1 MRPGPRIPAEL
12 YTDSSLANSDE
23 SAYPGRVLAVHAIL
37 AAVMASCPAFP
48 ADPTEVAPDSA
59 SVVLGV
65 DVDAF
70 AQTSTGKA
78 MLPALGADLQIAE
91 ALEILGDCN
100 LALDRTYAL
109 VLARDPSDGRML
121 AVQARGLGE
130 AATLECLAAE
140 LRARHDGVEPWTRE
154 PTTCFDSLALVD
166 GSRIWI
172 ANNYTLVW
180 ATGGFIEPIAAKLTG
195 AAPLGLPQSLADAF
209 ARLDRSG
216 HVWLAATLDDDDRRA
231 LAGGWSREAESLTV
245 AVDLSSGLRAVVSIS
260 AATVT
265 ALAGTRDRLLA
276 DFAVLAARLDEYGVE
291 HRLRERARVGIVA
304 GVVAAEVELDEAEL
318 RAIRTKIGERIE
330 GRGPL

>member
-1 MRPGPRIPAEL
+1 M
-12 YTDSSLANSDE
+12 
-23 SAYPGRVLAVHAIL
+23 LAVHAVL
-37 AAVMASCPAFP
+37 AALLATCPEFP
-48 ADPTEVAPDSA
+48 ADPTVLVPDSTSA
-59 SVVLGV
+59 VLGV

-78 MLPALGADLQIAE
+78 VLPALGADLQIAD
-91 ALEILGDCN
+91 ALEIIDDCG

-109 VLARDPSDGRML
+109 VLARDPGDGRML

-140 LRARHDGVEPWTRE
+140 LRARSEGVEPWTRE
-154 PTTCFDSLALVD
+154 RTGCFDSLALGD

-172 ANNYTLVW
+172 GNSFTLVW
-180 ATGGFIEPIAAKLTG
+180 ATGSFVEPVAAKLGG
-195 AAPLGLPQSLADAF
+195 AVPLGLPQSLADEF

-216 HVWLAATLDDDDRRA
+216 HLWLAARLEEHDRQA
-231 LAGGWSREAESLTV
+231 LASGWSREVESLTV
-245 AVDLSSGLRAVVSIS
+245 ALDLSKGLRAVVSLS

-265 ALAGTRDRLLA
+265 ALAGTRERLLA
-276 DFAVLAARLDEYGVE
+276 SFASLAARLDEYGVE

-304 GVVAAEVELDEAEL
+304 GVVAAELELDEGEL
-318 RAIRTKIGERIE
+318 RAIRTRIGEQVV